1 MEIKLR
7 TRVST
12 VIPGAEKW
20 IKEKLG
26 KSDLSAYQSQIYE
39 LLDKNNLP
47 QDHELFER
55 NLICKVQK
63 ERYGGTIAGVYFEI
77 TFLQLQFPSFVSYNS
92 RDWISISFEGSEDAL
107 FQLLRAPDS
116 PVLRWIVPCILSLHS
131 ICTFS
136 ASNAL
141 AHRFYAILSGY
152 PAWLNSLISPDPPS
166 TAPLLALLAFF
177 HVPLPPRRPRPLP
190 SSASPPENSQLF
202 DWSSQPSLETSRLL
216 LRDITMDHLDDI
228 FQIRSNSEVTKYTI
242 GFQYTSTQ
250 QAKDLIEGI
259 TLDFQQKKALRWG
272 IVKKEDPNQRVVGM
286 IGFNYWNTVDHRGS
300 VGYDLMH
307 SEWGQ
312 GFMQESLERLLE
324 FGFVEMKMNRIEAVA
339 SAGNDLSI
347 KLLKKVGFVVEGI
360 QREQYYENEGYHD
373 LVCFALLKREWS
385 ENNRKS
391 LFSCFSL

>member
-12 VIPGAEKW
+12 VIPGAENW

-47 QDHELFER
+47 RDRELFER

-77 TFLQLQFPSFVSYNS
+77 TFLQLQFPSSVSYNN
-92 RDWISISFEGSEDAL
+92 RDWISISFEGSESAL
-107 FQLLRAPDS
+107 SQLLRASDS

-141 AHRFYAILSGY
+141 ARRFYAILSGY
-152 PAWLNSLISPDPPS
+152 PAWLNSLISPDLPS
-166 TAPLLALLAFF
+166 PAPLLALLAYY
-177 HVPLPPRRPRPLP
+177 HVPLPLTPSFPPLP
-190 SSASPPENSQLF
+190 PPPSENSHLF
-202 DWSSQPSLETSRLL
+202 TWSTHPSLETSRLL
-216 LRDITMDHLDDI
+216 LRDIAMNHLDDI
-228 FQIRSNSEVTKYTI
+228 FQIRSNFEVTKYNI
-242 GFQYTSTQ
+242 GSEYTSPQ
-250 QAKDLIEGI
+250 QAKDLIESMI
-259 TLDFQQKKALRWG
+259 DDFQQKKALRWG

-300 VGYDLMH
+300 VGFDLKH

-312 GFMQESLERLLE
+312 GLMQESLERVLE
-324 FGFVEMKMNRIEAVA
+324 FGFVEMKMNRIEAMA
-339 SAGNDLSI
+339 SAENDLSI

-373 LVCFALLKREWS
+373 LVCFALLKREWLAHH
-385 ENNRKS
+385 RG
-391 LFSCFSL
+391 